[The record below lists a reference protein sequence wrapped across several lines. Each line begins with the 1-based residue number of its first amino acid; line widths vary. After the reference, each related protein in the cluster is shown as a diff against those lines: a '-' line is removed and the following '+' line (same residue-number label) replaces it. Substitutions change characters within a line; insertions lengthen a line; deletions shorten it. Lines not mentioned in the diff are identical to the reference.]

1 MASHYGNLGNIY
13 RTRGDLDRA
22 EEMYKKALALFRA
35 VGAAPEIK
43 QTETVLDSLNESRAE
58 R

>member
-1 MASHYGNLGNIY
+1 
-13 RTRGDLDRA
+13 
-22 EEMYKKALALFRA
+22 MYKKALALFRA